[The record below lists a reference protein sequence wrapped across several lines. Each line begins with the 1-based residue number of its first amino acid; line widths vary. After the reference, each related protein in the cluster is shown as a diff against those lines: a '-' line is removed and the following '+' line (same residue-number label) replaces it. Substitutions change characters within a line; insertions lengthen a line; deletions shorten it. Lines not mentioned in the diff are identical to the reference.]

1 MILQAIR
8 LEEDTSNPLYAS
20 EAAQQVLAI
29 YRDYYPKTGFQEP
42 WISYFIIREGEVV
55 GTCGF
60 VAPPKAGKVEIA
72 YWTFSAFEGQGIASF
87 ACKTLLSIAHETDS
101 QVAVTAKTAPLHNA
115 STRILEKNHF
125 VFSATVED
133 DEIGAAW
140 LWTQQK
146 KGN

>member
-1 MILQAIR
+1 MILQAIH
-8 LEEDTSNPLYAS
+8 LKEDASNPLYAS

-29 YRDYYPKTGFQEP
+29 YRDYYLKTGFQEP

-87 ACKTLLSIAHETDS
+87 ACKALLSIAQQTDS
-101 QVAVTAKTAPLHNA
+101 KIEISAKTAPQHNS

-125 VFSATVED
+125 VFSETVED

-140 LWTQQK
+140 LWTLQK
-146 KGN
+146 KDH